1 MIRVIN
7 SEMYLPVTR
16 SRQRRWD
23 IVIFLLSGSDL
34 FPILL
39 FSQEEPPLSF
49 LEIWV
54 KNAIAAFFEDTICD
68 SFCTS

>member
-1 MIRVIN
+1 MIRIIK
-7 SEMYLPVTR
+7 SEIYLPVTGN
-16 SRQRRWD
+16 RQRRWD
-23 IVIFLLSGSDL
+23 IVTFLLSRNAL

-49 LEIWV
+49 LEIWLE
-54 KNAIAAFFEDTICD
+54 NAIAAFFENTIYD